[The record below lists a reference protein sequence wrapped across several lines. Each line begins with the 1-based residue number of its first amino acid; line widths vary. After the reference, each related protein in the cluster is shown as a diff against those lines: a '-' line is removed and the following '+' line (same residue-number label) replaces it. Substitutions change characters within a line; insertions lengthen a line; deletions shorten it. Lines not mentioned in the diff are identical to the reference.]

1 VQYKL
6 EGSIATHGFID
17 FYLWPNLAEE
27 GYLWVIPKNNNTCN
41 VGIVSSNPKKIQAR
55 LDHFIKIKG
64 FQANRI
70 SKIFGGKI
78 PSSGPFK
85 HTFSNGLLMV
95 GDAAGFTSPFFEGGT
110 HLALKSGYMAAKIAL
125 ESIQL
130 NDFSIKRFSRYQ
142 KQWKKIFPNYKRILK
157 GKRAF
162 CNFSDAD
169 LNLMATYIPKE
180 IKDIS
185 TYEKGLAAL
194 RLILE
199 SPYLIR
205 KGSISMLRAFEY
217 SRARSYGW

>member
-1 VQYKL
+1 M
-6 EGSIATHGFID
+6 
-17 FYLWPNLAEE
+17 
-27 GYLWVIPKNNNTCN
+27 WVIPKDNNTCN
-41 VGIVSSNPKKIQAR
+41 VGIVSTHPKKIQDR
-55 LDHFIKIKG
+55 LDHFIKTKG

-78 PSSGPFK
+78 PASGPLK
-85 HTFSNGLLMV
+85 HTFSNGLLIV

-110 HLALKSGYMAAKIAL
+110 HLALKSGHIAGQIAL

-130 NDFSIKRFSRYQ
+130 KDYSIKRFSRYQ
-142 KQWKKIFPNYKRILK
+142 KQWKKIFPNYKTILK

-199 SPYLIR
+199 NPYLIR
-205 KGSISMLRAFEY
+205 QGSISMLRAIEY